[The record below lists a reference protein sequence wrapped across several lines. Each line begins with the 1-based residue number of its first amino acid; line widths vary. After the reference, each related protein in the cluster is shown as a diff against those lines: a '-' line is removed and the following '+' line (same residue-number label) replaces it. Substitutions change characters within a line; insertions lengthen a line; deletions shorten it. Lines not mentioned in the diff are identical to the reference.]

1 LRWWEF
7 ESTGDVVK
15 KILVMWK
22 IEVIASACAKALG
35 IDISILADPDP
46 LSKNHR
52 DTGPPLE
59 IPTPCSQL
67 VQCRVHRV
75 RVEFHVS
82 TICVGIEPIL

>member
-1 LRWWEF
+1 
-7 ESTGDVVK
+7 VK
-15 KILVMWK
+15 KILAMWK
-22 IEVIASACAKALG
+22 IEVIASVSCAKALG

-46 LSKNHR
+46 LSKNHG
-52 DTGPPLE
+52 DTGHNLE

-82 TICVGIEPIL
+82 TICVGIEPII